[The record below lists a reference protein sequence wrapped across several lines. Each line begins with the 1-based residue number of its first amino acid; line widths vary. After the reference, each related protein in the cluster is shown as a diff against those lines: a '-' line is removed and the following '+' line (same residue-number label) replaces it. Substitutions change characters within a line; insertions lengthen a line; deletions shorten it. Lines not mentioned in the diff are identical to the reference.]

1 MGTEGEEDGK
11 EAEPRY
17 VCSDVVCCRQVVP
30 LVRDLLKK
38 EGKNRR
44 FVKILCT
51 ERERERERETG
62 EREWNGARARA
73 ISRHITN
80 ATPLPRSFHNST
92 KAAADRRN
100 RKGTFIH

>member
-44 FVKILCT
+44 VVKILCT
-51 ERERERERETG
+51 EREREGEIVERGRERERESGGRTRMEWSESEG
-62 EREWNGARARA
+62 HFPSYNERDTASALVSQQYQSCG
-73 ISRHITN
+73 
-80 ATPLPRSFHNST
+80 
-92 KAAADRRN
+92 
-100 RKGTFIH
+100 

>member
-44 FVKILCT
+44 VVKILCT
-51 ERERERERETG
+51 ERERRANANGMERERG
-62 EREWNGARARA
+62 PFPV
-73 ISRHITN
+73 I
-80 ATPLPRSFHNST
+80 
-92 KAAADRRN
+92 
-100 RKGTFIH
+100 